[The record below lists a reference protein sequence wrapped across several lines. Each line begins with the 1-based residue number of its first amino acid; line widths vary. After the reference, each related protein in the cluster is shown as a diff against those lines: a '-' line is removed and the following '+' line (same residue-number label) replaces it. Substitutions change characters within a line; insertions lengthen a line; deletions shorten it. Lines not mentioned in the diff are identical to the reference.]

1 MTRGTIGASPAVP
14 GREEA
19 NTSLWRTFGF
29 SAGATVA
36 VWGAVALIG
45 GAAAWLTTVILTVL
59 EVTFSFDNAIINS
72 TLISRLSAGWQK
84 AFMTVGILIAVF
96 VVRFALPIFI
106 VVLAA
111 SLSFTEVVALA
122 VHQPAVYAQHLVA
135 AGPMI
140 DAFGATFLL
149 MIGVGYFLDEEKD
162 VHWIGWLE
170 SRLAPWGRFD
180 NITIFVMLLV
190 ALVAFFTV
198 DPAQRISVFV
208 AAVIGVSLHVGLDMF
223 GAVFD
228 NSDEAGDGKVVI
240 LVGAAAAVMF
250 VRLEVLDASFS
261 FDGVIG
267 AFAITGSVLV
277 IMAGLGCGAMW
288 VRSMTVHLVR
298 TGTLAKYRY
307 LEHGAH
313 WAILFLGVV
322 MVLKLYGVDL
332 PEWLT
337 GSLGVVFIGVAL
349 ATSILGQRTEDTSST
364 ISGKVN
370 PLIVPEG
377 SSVIVNGHVKVT
389 SI

>member
-1 MTRGTIGASPAVP
+1 MTRGTIGAIPAVQ

-19 NTSLWRTFGF
+19 DTSLWRTFGF

-36 VWGAVALIG
+36 VWAAVALIG
-45 GAAAWLTTVILTVL
+45 GAAAWLTAMILTGL
-59 EVTFSFDNAIINS
+59 EVTFSFDNAIVNS
-72 TLISRLSAGWQK
+72 KLISRLSAGWQK

-106 VVLAA
+106 VALAA

-170 SRLAPWGRFD
+170 SRLAPLGRFD

-198 DPAQRISVFV
+198 DPAQRISVFA
-208 AAVIGVSLHVGLDMF
+208 AAVIGVTLHVGLDVF

-228 NSDEAGDGKVVI
+228 NSGEDEPGGGKLAT

-267 AFAITGSVLV
+267 AFAITTSVLV

-349 ATSILGQRTEDTSST
+349 ATSIIRLGTTSTRGTYSCG
-364 ISGKVN
+364 IGSRD
-370 PLIVPEG
+370 VPGG
-377 SSVIVNGHVKVT
+377 SKMGET
-389 SI
+389 

>member
-1 MTRGTIGASPAVP
+1 MTRGTIGASPAVQ
-14 GREEA
+14 GREET

-29 SAGATVA
+29 SAGATVV

-45 GAAAWLTTVILTVL
+45 GAAAWLTAMILTVL
-59 EVTFSFDNAIINS
+59 EVTFSFDNAIVNS
-72 TLISRLSAGWQK
+72 KLISRLSPAWQR

-96 VVRFALPIFI
+96 VVRFALPILI
-106 VVLAA
+106 VQLTAGLGFGA
-111 SLSFTEVVALA
+111 VVDLA
-122 VHQPAVYAQHLVA
+122 VHQPVLYAQHLTS

-140 DAFGATFLL
+140 DAFGGTFLL
-149 MIGVGYFLDEEKD
+149 MIGVSYFLDDEKD

-170 SRLAPWGRFD
+170 SRLAGLGRFD
-180 NITIFVMLLV
+180 NIPIFVMLAA
-190 ALVAFFTV
+190 ALVTFFTV
-198 DPAQRISVFV
+198 EPAQRSAVLV
-208 AAVIGVSLHVGLDMF
+208 AAMIGVTLHVGLDLF

-228 NSDEAGDGKVVI
+228 SDAEDAAGNGKLAT

-267 AFAITGSVLV
+267 AFAITTSVLV
-277 IMAGLGCGAMW
+277 IMAGLGAGAMW

-298 TGTLAKYRY
+298 TGTVAKYRY

-313 WAILFLGVV
+313 WAIMFLGVV

-349 ATSILGQRTEDTSST
+349 ATSIIRDAMRKLPKTTWRNTVSSRL
-364 ISGKVN
+364 N
-370 PLIVPEG
+370 
-377 SSVIVNGHVKVT
+377 
-389 SI
+389 